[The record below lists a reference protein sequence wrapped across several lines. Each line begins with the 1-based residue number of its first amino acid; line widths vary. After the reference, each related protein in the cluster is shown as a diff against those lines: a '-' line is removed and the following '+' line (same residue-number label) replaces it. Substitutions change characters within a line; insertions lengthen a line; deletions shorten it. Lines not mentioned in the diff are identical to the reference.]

1 MKAYIAAAD
10 SGELGDG
17 QSKELIISHKV
28 AMIEYE
34 GIDDIA
40 EMP

>member
-10 SGELGDG
+10 SGELGNS
-17 QSKELIISHKV
+17 QRKELIISHKE

-34 GIDDIA
+34 GIDGRA